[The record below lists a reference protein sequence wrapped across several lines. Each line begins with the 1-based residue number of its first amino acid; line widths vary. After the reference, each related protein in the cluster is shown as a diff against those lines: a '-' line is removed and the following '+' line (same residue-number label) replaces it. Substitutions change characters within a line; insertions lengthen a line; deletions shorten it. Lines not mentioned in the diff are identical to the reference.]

1 MPTIKTVKFSAI
13 ALAMTLLSAPAFGA
27 EPATR
32 PVPAAPQPAQA
43 ATNPFI
49 FREVSRE
56 MGLYPAIKGV
66 RAHAGVLGDYNGD
79 GWIDFFVGTFQTED
93 SAPSVLFR
101 NDQGKKFVVDD
112 SQPML
117 LRPGRTTGGMFV
129 DLDNDGDNDF
139 YVANNS
145 STGGSGKG
153 ETLNY
158 LYRNDGN
165 GKFTDLSAESS
176 ACPPYATR
184 NVVPI
189 DFDGDGLLDILLG
202 GGRYKEQGR
211 PGGRLLHN
219 LGNLKFEDASERMPE
234 DAGAMTC
241 VSVDVNNDT
250 YPDLFYVSRLGYL
263 LLNDGKGHFTPAKAA
278 NETFIAARS
287 KVANQ
292 APAGACFVDLN
303 RDGLL
308 DVVIGQ
314 NTGRPWIE
322 PISPRLFL
330 NRGIQDGQ
338 PMFEDVTEQAGLVP
352 VPLKTPQ
359 IEIHDFD
366 NDGWPDIYCA
376 TFKFADGKVYPVIF
390 HNLGVKDGMVHF
402 EQYALGVN
410 DFPTAEDRNLKGS
423 STVFYNK
430 MIKDR
435 KCVYAVAAPAG
446 DYDHDGRIDIFCAE
460 WWAENPSFLL
470 HNETPAGNWLV
481 ISVNNAASTGVNRMG
496 IGSKVR
502 IYEPGKLGQPAALLG
517 CQDIN
522 IGYGFSSS
530 QEPIAHFG
538 LGKLTECDVEV
549 ILPFNKGTI
558 KKEHVKANQR
568 LMLP

>member
-1 MPTIKTVKFSAI
+1 MSTIRVVAITMIILLGSA
-13 ALAMTLLSAPAFGA
+13 AFANESA
-27 EPATR
+27 T
-32 PVPAAPQPAQA
+32 QPSQA
-43 ATNPFI
+43 AKSPFL
-49 FREVSRE
+49 FREVSQE
-56 MGLYPAIKGV
+56 MGLYPSIKGV
-66 RAHAGVLGDYNGD
+66 RAHAGILGDYNGD

-93 SAPSVLFR
+93 SSPSVLYR
-101 NDQGKKFVVDD
+101 NEQGKRFIVDD
-112 SQPML
+112 SQPSL

-139 YVANNS
+139 YVANNTS
-145 STGGSGKG
+145 GGGSGKG
-153 ETLNY
+153 DAPNY
-158 LYRNDGN
+158 LYRNDGG
-165 GKFTDLSAESS
+165 GKFTDVSDANS
-176 ACPPYATR
+176 CPPYGTR

-189 DFDGDGLLDILLG
+189 DYDGDGLLDILLG
-202 GGRYKEQGR
+202 GGRFRNQGR

-250 YPDLFYVSRLGYL
+250 FPDIFYVSRNGYL
-263 LLNDGKGHFTPAKAA
+263 LLNDGQGSFTPAKAA
-278 NETFIAARS
+278 NDVFIAARA
-287 KVANQ
+287 KVAGQ
-292 APAGACFVDLN
+292 SPAGACFVDIN

-314 NTGRPWIE
+314 NTDRPWVT
-322 PISPRLFL
+322 PISPGLFL
-330 NRGIQDGQ
+330 NRGIKDGQ
-338 PMFEDVTEQAGLVP
+338 PTFEDVTEQAGLVP

-359 IEIHDFD
+359 LEIHDFD

-376 TFKFADGKVYPVIF
+376 TFKFANGQVYPVIF
-390 HNLGVKDGMVHF
+390 HNLGAKDGMVRF

-410 DFPTAEDRNLKGS
+410 DFPTEEDQKLRGS
-423 STVFYNK
+423 STTFYNK

-446 DYDHDGRIDIFCAE
+446 DYDRDGRIDIFQAE

-470 HNETPAGNWLV
+470 HNETPGGNWLAV
-481 ISVNNAASTGVNRMG
+481 SVTGAPGSPGRSAAKPGVNRMG
-496 IGSKVR
+496 IGSKVK
-502 IYEPGKLGQPAALLG
+502 IYSPGRLGDPAALLG

-538 LGKLTECDVEV
+538 LGNLTECDVEI
-549 ILPFNKGTI
+549 ILPFKKGVINKYR
-558 KKEHVKANQR
+558 VKANQR
-568 LMLP
+568 LTP